1 MKKKF
6 NISESGSIMIEAL
19 AMLAL
24 IAMVTP
30 ILYKKT
36 AERTTELQDI
46 NIAGEIRSLIKAAD
60 DYVAANYDKITGEDE
75 ENRVVENSCEGHTSI
90 DYGDFDLDHD
100 TKEINIGHLCE
111 FLPYGVLDDEGN
123 LKDTKLFDG
132 GDVRLTLKMKGT
144 AGEDGDRIVTSFITA
159 NPKSEEL
166 PTMRA
171 SSIASLIG
179 GNGGYVADDE
189 KIQGNLGIWEIA
201 NPEAELGVSD
211 LKKGAIVAASIEG
224 VSAQNAKLDLDD
236 VLFRNPKSNP
246 DLNTMSTDLLM
257 SGGNKD
263 AGPHGIKGL
272 RDLAVGADD
281 AGGNALY
288 IARGDI
294 TIGGDG
300 EGTGNINVNNGN
312 VSVANGRI
320 NVGGDGGSTLSN
332 EEITIGDNFSAA
344 SDGVVNA
351 ISYIA
356 GDDVVQINVDDRTAI
371 NQPLE
376 VEADE
381 ECDGTKENCIL
392 GLHVKGSEIVEGD
405 LTVRRTFSAKDLHAQ
420 ENLTVGGPNPN
431 DHYALEVK
439 HTGGENN
446 PGTNTFKFTGGNG
459 GSFSVETGEGAK
471 TGKLNVNS
479 GSVDVTLRNDGRRLR
494 HSSLATGYT
503 ITADSDEGAAEYR
516 QRPDQTTMVVASSSG
531 QSQMTM
537 TPANI
542 QAYSGEIMLNN
553 NAFVIDS
560 QNIGASNQRND
571 ISSVANLFKVD
582 VDPDNYV
589 YFRIGERDTDS
600 WSPNLHGNQVKVRY
614 MPLDLQ
620 DSALMLFDSHIML
633 QKEAGEGI
641 YKNVIAVHEGGTM
654 DNTQIDIT
662 GEGMLMKSP
671 DTTHTAGDNNSENV
685 LKIDLRYLDTTNNPD
700 SNHYP
705 VYIRKGAI
713 ELKAPEDGY
722 ENYSPETSSY
732 RNYVQADRF
741 VANHK
746 IEDKALVDKAGG
758 DLVGDDTRYEVNPA
772 YTSVMHDIKL
782 TTRGGARLSDILPDF
797 INRGI
802 YIVDNTFP
810 ARGYE
815 CHSHVGK
822 KLSEYKQEGAP
833 DDYACDNFSDEASPW
848 AGFVPTPTC
857 PPGYSKVIT
866 LVPASFAMAQ
876 AGIPRQK
883 TFRDLHSDLVYNI
896 PVLSP
901 WDFTDP
907 DNPGD
912 EGNEPTP
919 LYYQK
924 NTWLKSFVETCYKA
938 SSSSGCATSDTN
950 SDNFKGWNVGM
961 GFAYPYATYWSDS
974 SDPNVKKGYLNELGE
989 NGSGGNVVDV
999 SGSNSGGEDTRIAW
1013 NIFPVNVGSLEGY
1026 ATVYCYFDRGRQQGG
1041 EHFFNHNLVD
1051 VYYDQLNNPRGPNAR
1066 PEDINYNTRLN
1077 PTNPDAP
1084 HYTW

>member
-90 DYGDFDLDHD
+90 SYGDFDLDHD
-100 TKEINIGHLCE
+100 TKEIDIGHLCE

-132 GDVRLTLKMKGT
+132 GDVKLTLKMKGT

-201 NPEAELGVSD
+201 NPEAELGVSG

-236 VLFRNPKSNP
+236 VLFRNPKPNQ
-246 DLNTMSTDLLM
+246 DLNTMSTDLWM
-257 SGGNKD
+257 SGGNKEPE
-263 AGPHGIKGL
+263 PHGIKGL
-272 RDLAVGADD
+272 RDLAVGAED

-288 IARGDI
+288 IASGDI

-300 EGTGNINVNNGN
+300 EGTGNINVNNGD

-356 GDDVVQINVDDRTAI
+356 DGETVKINVDDKTTI

-376 VEADE
+376 VVAACE
-381 ECDGTKENCIL
+381 EGEPGCALKVVGNEEVT
-392 GLHVKGSEIVEGD
+392 GD
-405 LTVRRTFSAKDLHAQ
+405 LTVGGSFSAEGLHARRK
-420 ENLTVGGPNPN
+420 LTVGGINPN
-431 DHYALEVK
+431 SPTALTITTADEY
-439 HTGGENN
+439 NS
-446 PGTNTFKFTGGNG
+446 PNTFTFTGGNG
-459 GSFSVETGEGAK
+459 GKFSVETGEGAK
-471 TGKLNVNS
+471 TGKLSVDS
-479 GSVDVTLRNDGRRLR
+479 GSVNVMLRNDDSNRMLK
-494 HSSLATGYT
+494 HSSSPTGYT

-516 QRPDQTTMVVASSSG
+516 QRHDQTTMVVGSSSG
-531 QSQMTM
+531 YSQMTM
-537 TPANI
+537 DPASI
-542 QAYSGEIMLNN
+542 QANSGEIMLNN
-553 NAFVIDS
+553 NAFVINS
-560 QNIGASNQRND
+560 QNITAPNQRND

-582 VDPDNYV
+582 VDPDNEV
-589 YFRIGERDTDS
+589 YFRIGEKDTDS
-600 WSPNLHGNQVKVRY
+600 WSPYFHGNQVKVRY

-620 DSALMLFDSHIML
+620 NSALMLFDSHIML

-685 LKIDLRYLDTTNNPD
+685 LKIDLRNLDTTNNP
-700 SNHYP
+700 NHYP

-713 ELKAPEDGY
+713 EMKAAEIEGEAY
-722 ENYSPETSSY
+722 NENTANY

-741 VANHK
+741 VSNHK
-746 IEDKALVDKAGG
+746 MEDKALVDKAGG

-815 CHSHVGK
+815 CHDHVGK
-822 KLSEYKQEGAP
+822 KLSEYKQKGAP

-883 TFRDLHSDLVYNI
+883 TFRDLHADLVYNI

-938 SSSSGCATSDTN
+938 SPSSDCATSDTN

-999 SGSNSGGEDTRIAW
+999 SGSKSGGEDTRIAW

-1041 EHFFNHNLVD
+1041 EHFFNSELVD
-1051 VYYDQLNNPRGPNAR
+1051 VYYDQLNNPRGPNER
-1066 PEDINYNTRLN
+1066 PSDDDYNIRLN